1 MSERG
6 VFAVDRGL
14 FDHDCFA
21 DEPFTEREAWV
32 WLISEASWRARVRR
46 VGRVVVDL
54 KRGQLAASLRFLADK
69 WQWNKDAVDRYLARL
84 RGRDM
89 IATDSATGINII
101 TICNYDVYQR
111 TSLPDATAA
120 ATEPETDLR
129 QTCDK
134 TEYIKNIEE
143 KKDIRAVALATRP
156 SDDLFDEFWK
166 VYPKRDGANP
176 KEPARKRFR
185 AAVRSGAD
193 PPAIIAAARRYAD
206 ECRAKQQERTPY
218 VAQAMTWLNQQRW
231 GDYAA
236 SNDAPVIGQVF
247 VSAESPA
254 FDAWNK
260 HAGKR
265 HPVNRNGGWYFPTEY
280 PPGMQAA

>member
-89 IATDSATGINII
+89 IATDSATGINVI
-101 TICNYDVYQR
+101 TICNYDVYQK
-111 TSLPDATAA
+111 TSLPYATAA

-134 TEYIKNIEE
+134 TENIKNIEE
-143 KKDIRAVALATRP
+143 KKEDWPTDFRERFWEAYPRRTGKLAALRELERVRKSAVPWERLISAVHAYSATADPKFTKHPKTWLTNGCWDDEPDTRRPHEQATKRQNGLSTALR
-156 SDDLFDEFWK
+156 DLRRSNE
-166 VYPKRDGANP
+166 A
-176 KEPARKRFR
+176 E
-185 AAVRSGAD
+185 AVREVEGVD
-193 PPAIIAAARRYAD
+193 PSR
-206 ECRAKQQERTPY
+206 
-218 VAQAMTWLNQQRW
+218 LLSH
-231 GDYAA
+231 G
-236 SNDAPVIGQVF
+236 
-247 VSAESPA
+247 
-254 FDAWNK
+254 
-260 HAGKR
+260 
-265 HPVNRNGGWYFPTEY
+265 
-280 PPGMQAA
+280 

>member
-89 IATDSATGINII
+89 IATDSATGINVI

-120 ATEPETDLR
+120 ATEHETDLR

-143 KKDIRAVALATRP
+143 KKEPSPRSDWPTDYRERFWEAFPRKLEKKAALAILDRVRR
-156 SDDLFDEFWK
+156 S
-166 VYPKRDGANP
+166 GAVP
-176 KEPARKRFR
+176 WARFI
-185 AAVRSGAD
+185 AAVRAYAATAD
-193 PPAIIAAARRYAD
+193 PKFTKHP
-206 ECRAKQQERTPY
+206 T
-218 VAQAMTWLNQQRW
+218 TWLNKGCWDDELVGATAGPTSPTITIGSPSWNPWRAHFRDTGQDFRVKLM
-231 GDYAA
+231 DKAA
-236 SNDAPVIGQVF
+236 SDDKPFTVPSEF
-247 VSAESPA
+247 
-254 FDAWNK
+254 
-260 HAGKR
+260 
-265 HPVNRNGGWYFPTEY
+265 